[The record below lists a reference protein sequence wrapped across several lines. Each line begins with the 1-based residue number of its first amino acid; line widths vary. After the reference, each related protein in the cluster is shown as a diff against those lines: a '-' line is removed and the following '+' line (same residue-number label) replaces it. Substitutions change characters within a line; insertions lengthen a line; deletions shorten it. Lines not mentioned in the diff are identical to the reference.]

1 MGILDDITNS
11 LTSDGQLTPAGQGLL
26 AAGLG
31 ILAHN
36 RGLTSGAAAIGLGG
50 QQGLATFQGAQQAQ
64 LARQLGQQQLIQAQL
79 QNRMLGGKID
89 FATGAQP
96 GAQGA
101 GAAPPQTTPN
111 ALAPLGGMGTTPT
124 SMQGLAQSA
133 AAQAPQQAAQ
143 QPAQAQNPFAPG
155 GSFNPLGLD
164 EQTARGMFLYDPN
177 YAKNFVAPAYA
188 PTDAQRAARASGLQM
203 GTPEYQSYMQDA
215 ATKQNYIAPVSG
227 RPGGYLAYANG
238 QQEQLPHVPDGF
250 TAVRDQSGQWNIVP
264 VPGAIDA
271 VSASQAAQAR
281 GKGQYK
287 LTQVY
292 DPQTQQMVYQ
302 TETNVAD
309 AAGGATPG
317 NPSLPA
323 PIRNNNPGAL
333 MPGGKLAQYGS
344 AQEGLA
350 AMDSNLQNYG
360 KQGVNTLAGVI
371 SKWAPPNENDTRAYI
386 ADAAQRLGIKPDQKI
401 DLSNPY
407 VRQAIGSAIMLRENG
422 PSGVF
427 GYPGQQGTPTGAGS
441 VPQGY
446 PGAPGGST
454 PPARS
459 GAFSAGAPLGVT
471 QGAQVMAQKNAD
483 QYSSLKDL
491 ASTSGD
497 RINTLDNMLELANGA
512 TKFGPGWDQRM
523 GRIAKL
529 NGYLP
534 SDIQLG
540 SDDAANAQILQ
551 KYMSNL
557 AQQYQKA
564 LGGQG
569 TDAQL
574 ATVLKGTPTP
584 DMLNKA
590 MVEVIPKLKAQELAL
605 QAKANGADAWLAK
618 NNNNPANFNQFE
630 NFWRQNY
637 DPRIY
642 QMQQM
647 TTNARKDYMSKQP
660 DAGALRNKVTT
671 ALQNGW
677 IQ

>member
-1 MGILDDITNS
+1 MGILDDISNGLAS
-11 LTSDGQLTPAGQGLL
+11 GGQLTPAGQGLL

-31 ILAHN
+31 ILANN

-50 QQGLATFQGAQQAQ
+50 QQGLATFQNAQQQQ

-79 QNRMLGGKID
+79 QNRMLGGKMD
-89 FATGAQP
+89 FAGFGSGYQAPLQAPTPTQNP
-96 GAQGA
+96 
-101 GAAPPQTTPN
+101 AAPLT
-111 ALAPLGGMGTTPT
+111 GMGATPDSIGAMT
-124 SMQGLAQSA
+124 QNA
-133 AAQAPQQAAQ
+133 AAQIPGLMQAQ
-143 QPAQAQNPFAPG
+143 QQQTQAQNKFSPG
-155 GSFNPLGLD
+155 GAFNPLGLD
-164 EQTARGMFLYDPN
+164 EQTARGLFMFDPN
-177 YAKNFVAPAYA
+177 YAKDFIAPAFA

-203 GTPEYQSYMQDA
+203 GTPEYQAYMQDA
-215 ATKQNYIAPVSG
+215 ARKQNYISPTSLRPGAPYIDSNGQLKSTPAAAPAGFENVPNGDGTWRVAPVSG
-227 RPGGYLAYANG
+227 GL
-238 QQEQLPHVPDGF
+238 D
-250 TAVRDQSGQWNIVP
+250 
-264 VPGAIDA
+264 AI
-271 VSASQAAQAR
+271 SSSEAAQAR

-292 DPQTQQMVYQ
+292 NPATQQMDYQ

-309 AAGGATPG
+309 AAVGAPG
-317 NPSLPA
+317 NSSLPA

-333 MPGGKLAQYGS
+333 MPGGKLAQYS
-344 AQEGLA
+344 TPEEGLA
-350 AMDSNLQNYG
+350 ALDNNLASYG
-360 KQGVNTLAGVI
+360 KQGINTVAGVI
-371 SKWAPPNENDTRAYI
+371 SKWAPPNENNTQAYI
-386 ADAAQRLGIKPDQKI
+386 TDVAKRIGIKPDQPI

-407 VRQAIGSAIMLRENG
+407 TRHALSSAIMLHENG
-422 PSGVF
+422 PAGVF
-427 GYPGQQGTPTGAGS
+427 GYPGQQGAPTGAAS
-441 VPQGY
+441 APPGY

-454 PPARS
+454 PPVRS
-459 GAFSAGAPLGVT
+459 GAFSAGPPLGTT

-483 QYSSLKDL
+483 QYSALKDL

-497 RINTLDNMLELANGA
+497 RTNTLDNMLELANGT
-512 TKFGPGWDQRM
+512 TKFGPGWDQRL

-540 SDDAANAQILQ
+540 TDDAANAQILQ

-605 QAKANGADAWLAK
+605 QAKANAADSWLAQ

-630 NFWRQNY
+630 SYWRQNY

-647 TTNARKDYMSKQP
+647 TPDARKDFIGKQP
-660 DAGALRNKVTT
+660 DAAALRNKVTT

-677 IQ
+677 IK